1 MSRAFANLG
10 LAVGLI
16 LAAAF
21 LTRSLGLELH
31 ILDATM
37 VSEIDAARLLVHLVA
52 AGEHCV
58 TCAPNADPG
67 SAVTGGSLPRS
78 WTATIDGND
87 NVRPSGVVAA
97 TVSEPPLSTQAHR
110 TVSMTRQPAHA
121 LKHAGRYQPPST
133 KIADARPPLSLAP
146 PIPAGR

>member
-10 LAVGLI
+10 LAAGLI

-31 ILDATM
+31 VLNATM
-37 VSEIDAARLLVHLVA
+37 VSEIDAARLLVHLVG

-58 TCAPNADPG
+58 KCAPNAYPG
-67 SAVTGGSLPRS
+67 SAFAGGSLPRS
-78 WTATIDGND
+78 WAATIDGND
-87 NVRPSGVVAA
+87 NVRTSGVVAA
-97 TVSEPPLSTQAHR
+97 TVSEPPVSTQPP
-110 TVSMTRQPAHA
+110 TVSMTRQPAHV
-121 LKHAGRYQPPST
+121 LKRAARYT

>member
-10 LAVGLI
+10 LAGFLI

-31 ILDATM
+31 VLNATM
-37 VSEIDAARLLVHLVA
+37 VSEIRAAHLLDHLVG

-58 TCAPNADPG
+58 TCAPNGGLPDP
-67 SAVTGGSLPRS
+67 SA
-78 WTATIDGND
+78 ATIEGND
-87 NVRPSGVVAA
+87 NVRISGVRAA
-97 TVSEPPLSTQAHR
+97 TFSDLGVSRSGPPVIQPRA
-110 TVSMTRQPAHA
+110 VSMTRQPAHA
-121 LKHAGRYQPPST
+121 LKHAARHQPPSP
-133 KIADARPPLSLAP
+133 KIALASPPLSLAP

>member
-10 LAVGLI
+10 LAAGLI

-31 ILDATM
+31 VLNDTI
-37 VSEIDAARLLVHLVA
+37 VSEIDAARLLVHLVG
-52 AGEHCV
+52 AGEQCV
-58 TCAPNADPG
+58 TCPPNSGLPG
-67 SAVTGGSLPRS
+67 PSA
-78 WTATIDGND
+78 ATIEGND
-87 NVRPSGVVAA
+87 DVRISGVRAA
-97 TVSEPPLSTQAHR
+97 TFSDLGVSRNGPPIMQPRA
-110 TVSMTRQPAHA
+110 VSIRQPAHA
-121 LKHAGRYQPPST
+121 LKHAARYQPPGT